1 MQILYPW
8 IVLVHVLAAFGF
20 VLSHGGSALVAFRIR
35 REREPERIAAL
46 LDLSNWSLGMTY
58 ASVLVLV
65 VAGVAA
71 GIMGRWFGQAWIWAA
86 IGVLVAVSVAMLAYA
101 APYYQRVRQALGQ
114 AGRARGPGRARPAP
128 APPGRAGSTAPRTPA
143 SRRTRRP
150 ARRWPPRSRPG
161 RTTRP

>member
-1 MQILYPW
+1 VQTLYPW
-8 IVLVHVLAAFGF
+8 IVLVHVLAAFAF
-20 VLSHGGSALVAFRIR
+20 ALAHGGSALVAFRIR

-114 AGRARGPGRARPAP
+114 AGRARGPMPE
-128 APPGRAGSTAPRTPA
+128 PA
-143 SRRTRRP
+143 SAVELAALLDSRRP
-150 ARRWPPRSRPG
+150 EGIAAIGGVGLALILWLMVLKPF
-161 RTTRP
+161 